1 MECKMQK
8 LALIVLSFFFL
19 FSCQKESSDAEKVQ
33 FLNSFDHASKSWKNA
48 TLSDSFIN
56 FINIVGVIEDGEIN
70 LDKEIMRTHLASLSY
85 LGDISKR
92 LGNKKDALKYHLAC
106 KNKAIYYNRA
116 DYQIIANYNLA
127 NLGVDENDSKSII
140 KKFLE
145 ESPPYN
151 TKNPSIESPIIYM
164 QALLNA
170 KAGRFAQAKSTI
182 NELLEKPYK
191 NIALSKVSH
200 FNFYKGLGEICQLE
214 KKIDLALKHF
224 NDALNLSSDEDYNLL
239 KAETYLLIAE
249 SYFSQGE
256 FHKTDSVLQIAI
268 PLAEEDILLRKQTQ
282 ELYSKLYEKTE
293 DTKNGLSTFYLLREI
308 DNTLNAENNKIQG
321 FIADKLEREA
331 DKKLHQARIK
341 YISGIGILSLM
352 LLSLLHFY
360 KQAHNRRNRL
370 ELEVSKKRLE
380 VKNKE
385 LEVRYKELELTAIN
399 KVIDAQEDKEKEFAE
414 ILHDNVG
421 ANLSALNMFLSTLQK
436 DVPEQKY
443 KHLTKVLGTTIL
455 NTRSLSH
462 LLEPPTLK
470 SEGLICAI
478 TEKAEEL
485 TFDGLN
491 IEVNSPI
498 EFVALE
504 DNLSRSLYNTI
515 LEFMNNTMR
524 HSEATKMQIDFD
536 LTNNNFLAVKVADN
550 GKGFDTNNI
559 QQSKGLGLNS
569 IRSRVNYFNGT
580 FNIQSSNK
588 GTIINITVP
597 AKVLKQGA

>member
-1 MECKMQK
+1 MEGRLLKIISLIFLLISCEHKVFEVDNRSLEIYVANGKQDYNNANLLSSFKNFDTILNSLNHKTVSDTNLQKIQLQAFCYQGMIYEKLGNNEKAYEKHTSCKQYAENYNIEDYEIIATTNLICLADNDGDAKNLLKESFQKFKPSKKNEYSLNQLRHK
-8 LALIVLSFFFL
+8 LAIIEAKQGNFL
-19 FSCQKESSDAEKVQ
+19 EGKSIAKKMLESSIYDNHEKVNTKGN
-33 FLNSFDHASKSWKNA
+33 LYG
-48 TLSDSFIN
+48 LL
-56 FINIVGVIEDGEIN
+56 GEIYSFEA
-70 LDKEIMRTHLASLSY
+70 KF
-85 LGDISKR
+85 
-92 LGNKKDALKYHLAC
+92 
-106 KNKAIYYNRA
+106 
-116 DYQIIANYNLA
+116 
-127 NLGVDENDSKSII
+127 DS
-140 KKFLE
+140 
-145 ESPPYN
+145 
-151 TKNPSIESPIIYM
+151 
-164 QALLNA
+164 ALLNYK
-170 KAGRFAQAKSTI
+170 KAL
-182 NELLEKPYK
+182 ELLEGYS
-191 NIALSKVSH
+191 LES
-200 FNFYKGLGEICQLE
+200 GEI
-214 KKIDLALKHF
+214 
-224 NDALNLSSDEDYNLL
+224 
-239 KAETYLLIAE
+239 YLLIAKN
-249 SYFSQGE
+249 YLTQKKFS
-256 FHKTDSVLQIAI
+256 
-268 PLAEEDILLRKQTQ
+268 LA
-282 ELYSKLYEKTE
+282 
-293 DTKNGLSTFYLLREI
+293 
-308 DNTLNAENNKIQG
+308 DNTLKKVQSLIGSDDIILKKELNELYLNVYKANGNAEKGLNTLSTLRDIDNKLNDEKNKIQG
-321 FIADKLEREA
+321 YISDKLKIDNLVADKT
-331 DKKLHQARIK
+331 LHQARIK
-341 YISGIGILSLM
+341 YISGIGFLSL
-352 LLSLLHFY
+352 LLFSLLHFF
-360 KQAHNRRNRL
+360 KQTRNRKEKL
-370 ELEVSKKRLE
+370 ELEVSTKRLA

-399 KVIDAQEDKEKEFAE
+399 KVIDAQEEKEKEFAE

-436 DVPEQKY
+436 DVPEKKY
-443 KHLTKVLGTTIL
+443 KHLTKVLSTTIL

-462 LLEPPTLK
+462 LLEPPVLK
-470 SEGLICAI
+470 SEGLISAI

-597 AKVLKQGA
+597 AKAVLKQGA